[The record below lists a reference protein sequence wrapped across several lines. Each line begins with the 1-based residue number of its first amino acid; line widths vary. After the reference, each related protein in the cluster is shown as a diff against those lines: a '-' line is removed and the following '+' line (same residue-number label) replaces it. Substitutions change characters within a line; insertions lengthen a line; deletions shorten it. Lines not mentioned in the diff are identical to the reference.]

1 MVFSACIVLVFSRAG
16 VIDRTLLTL
25 EFQSI
30 ACVSEARNVI
40 FSKCTKRYFN
50 SPYSACMCSCSCGL
64 FHAPWR
70 GIAPFV
76 LYWFLIAHFSGLPL
90 LGSSHWKS
98 VCSFFPSGLYSWA
111 PLTPGS
117 PFLLSHQL
125 SFVLLG
131 FLFLLCEGDVLT
143 SLHFNLVSILL
154 RQF

>member
-1 MVFSACIVLVFSRAG
+1 MVFSACVALVFSRAG

-40 FSKCTKRYFN
+40 FSKYTKRYFN

-70 GIAPFV
+70 GITPLLVLDCTLLRVTFV
-76 LYWFLIAHFSGLPL
+76 RKQPLEECVLILSFWPLL
-90 LGSSHWKS
+90 LGSSDPRLTLPALS
-98 VCSFFPSGLYSWA
+98 SAQLCSPGL
-111 PLTPGS
+111 L
-117 PFLLSHQL
+117 
-125 SFVLLG
+125 